1 MKSCSRGGG
10 INIQLDTDILQGFT
24 NININ
29 INSIIIGLTAIGIIT
44 ILTIPSYTFKEK
56 IEEHQNWLYDMGFD
70 FLEAVGLVVG
80 MILVQHIFKFI
91 NAGDSANWFY
101 ATTQMTLMLYSLY
114 TLQNYFI
121 DLVNIFAPLYIFGH
135 HLADGNMTYAV
146 FFISILIVLAITVII
161 ISIDKNTIQDTE
173 WKYLS
178 LQVIYG
184 GIWWILIWSIYK
196 FSILNTFYMLI
207 GFILYMWPIRF
218 VSTKIRRSLN
228 ELSKRI
234 NYDEL
239 TGVRNRGNFDE
250 MSDQIFNIYRNS
262 NKPMTLAMFDID
274 QFKQFN
280 DTYGHLAGDRV
291 LRHVAKLC
299 HHQLFEQTR
308 KGQLFRY
315 GGEEFVIIFRGL
327 DSEDSAKIVNQIRN
341 EIINDPLSYNG
352 DKLNVHISF
361 GVTQLTAT
369 DQSFDDLFKRVD
381 HYLYESKKSGRNRI
395 TVEDETFL
403 FETGI

>member
-1 MKSCSRGGG
+1 
-10 INIQLDTDILQGFT
+10 
-24 NININ
+24 
-29 INSIIIGLTAIGIIT
+29 
-44 ILTIPSYTFKEK
+44 
-56 IEEHQNWLYDMGFD
+56 MGFD